1 MEVAN
6 NSMSFTDNS
15 SVVLTTDLKKRKEML
30 KKIAKTNKKW
40 NIYMTIAFLLFICSI
55 AILLSTALLLIKH
68 PTTPIG
74 IFVFICIGIIF
85 AIIPFFIAVSIN
97 NSSKYNCALPYSSMA
112 NEKLSICD
120 DRLEFIYWNVS
131 KDNRGA
137 YSKHEKYRDENK
149 FVYSIYKNDI
159 KKVVFEDETCIIKGK
174 GKIKLPFYLEDDFFN
189 PEDKFET
196 VDSFEFLQ
204 CFNGASIK
212 DVIERWKNNG

>member
-1 MEVAN
+1 MEG
-6 NSMSFTDNS
+6 SYS
-15 SVVLTTDLKKRKEML
+15 SDLKLRRLLLKQIARK
-30 KKIAKTNKKW
+30 NKKYRYGVL
-40 NIYMTIAFLLFICSI
+40 ISATLYIVAAL
-55 AILLSTALLLIKH
+55 ILLSSFVLLFKH
-68 PTTPIG
+68 PTTSMG

-97 NSSKYNCALPYSSMA
+97 NSNKYKCALPYSSMA
-112 NEKLSICD
+112 NEKLLICD

-159 KKVVFEDETCIIKGK
+159 KKIVFEDETCIIKGK

-204 CFNGASIK
+204 CFNKTNIK

>member
-1 MEVAN
+1 MDG
-6 NSMSFTDNS
+6 SYS
-15 SVVLTTDLKKRKEML
+15 SDLKLRRLLLKQIARK
-30 KKIAKTNKKW
+30 NKKYRYGVL
-40 NIYMTIAFLLFICSI
+40 ISATLYIIAALILISSFVLLF
-55 AILLSTALLLIKH
+55 KH
-68 PTTPIG
+68 PTTSMG

-97 NSSKYNCALPYSSMA
+97 NSNKYKCALPYSSMA
-112 NEKLSICD
+112 NEKLLICD

-159 KKVVFEDETCIIKGK
+159 KKIVFEDETCIIKGK

-204 CFNGASIK
+204 CFNETNIK

>member
-1 MEVAN
+1 MDG
-6 NSMSFTDNS
+6 SYS
-15 SVVLTTDLKKRKEML
+15 SDLKLRRLLL
-30 KKIAKTNKKW
+30 KKIARKNKKYRYGVL
-40 NIYMTIAFLLFICSI
+40 ISATLYIIAAL
-55 AILLSTALLLIKH
+55 ILLSSFVLLFKH
-68 PTTPIG
+68 PTTSMG

-97 NSSKYNCALPYSSMA
+97 NSNKYKCALPYSSMA
-112 NEKLSICD
+112 NEKLLICD

-149 FVYSIYKNDI
+149 FVYSIYRNDV
-159 KKVVFEDETCIIKGK
+159 KKIVFEDETCIIKGK

-204 CFNGASIK
+204 CFNETNIK